1 MAIQPSVRHRP
12 AILSRLK
19 RLMRLM
25 GSRVRIKPSSTRWEP
40 LVPAEP
46 SAGAVQAAPAPE
58 AALPASSLEQR
69 VLGAELTRTLDRHE
83 MSRAVMPALALLE
96 RALTAPSGRGE
107 ARLAAP
113 VLWDAINHINMLSD
127 TWQGSGLSVL
137 RRRLSAALGLD
148 EADVDVLCA
157 SNQAF
162 HVAEDARL
170 SDFMQVMDEWTRSSD
185 SGQGRLAG
193 PVTH

>member
-1 MAIQPSVRHRP
+1 MAIRPSLRHRP

-25 GSRVRIKPSSTRWEP
+25 RSHVRGRPSSAKWAPVIPVDPQACGLQSPPPPEP
-40 LVPAEP
+40 E
-46 SAGAVQAAPAPE
+46 
-58 AALPASSLEQR
+58 LPTNRVEQLA
-69 VLGAELTRTLDRHE
+69 LGAELTRTLDRHE

-96 RALTAPSGRGE
+96 RALAAPSGRGE
-107 ARLAAP
+107 SRLAAP

-127 TWQGSGLSVL
+127 TWQGSGLPVL

-157 SNQAF
+157 TNQPF
-162 HVAEDARL
+162 QVADARL
-170 SDFMQVMDEWTRSSD
+170 SDFMQVMDEWTQLSD

>member
-1 MAIQPSVRHRP
+1 MAIQPSLRHRP

-25 GSRVRIKPSSTRWEP
+25 GSRVRIKRSRTRWAP
-40 LVPAEP
+40 IISVEP
-46 SAGAVQAAPAPE
+46 SARAPQPAPPPDPAV
-58 AALPASSLEQR
+58 AASRLEQR
-69 VLGAELTRTLDRHE
+69 VLGTELTRTLDRHE

-96 RALTAPSGRGE
+96 RALAAPSGRGE

-113 VLWDAINHINMLSD
+113 VLWDAINHLNMLSD
-127 TWQGSGLSVL
+127 TWQGSGLPVL

-157 SNQAF
+157 SNQPF
-162 HVAEDARL
+162 QVADARL

-185 SGQGRLAG
+185 SGQGGLAG

>member
-1 MAIQPSVRHRP
+1 MAIRSPVRHRP
-12 AILSRLK
+12 ALLSRLG

-25 GSRVRIKPSSTRWEP
+25 RSHVRVRPSGTPRDPVEP
-40 LVPAEP
+40 
-46 SAGAVQAAPAPE
+46 AGATPPPPAPE
-58 AALPASSLEQR
+58 PALSAGWLEQR
-69 VLGAELTRTLDRHE
+69 VLGVELTRTLDRHE

-96 RALTAPSGRGE
+96 RALSAPTGRGE

-127 TWQGSGLSVL
+127 TWQGNGLPAL

-157 SNQAF
+157 SNQPC
-162 HVAEDARL
+162 HVAEARL
-170 SDFMQVMDEWTRSSD
+170 SDFMQVMDEWTQLSD

-193 PVTH
+193 PLAH